1 MTQFASPVLHSLL
14 DTDAYKL
21 HMQQA
26 VFHHYYDVHVAAEFR
41 CRGDDLLGIY
51 ADAIREQVQAMQ
63 HLRLQDDEYQWLS
76 ALPFFKADYL
86 NWLRE
91 FRFNPEQVTVSND
104 NGKLDIRLSGPWR
117 EVILWE
123 VPLLAVIS
131 EMVHRYRSPQ
141 ADVAQALDTLESK
154 LVDFSAL
161 TAGLDM
167 SRFHLMDFGTRR
179 RFSREV
185 QETIVKRLQQ
195 ESWFVGTSNYDLAR
209 RLSLTPMGT
218 QAHEWFQA
226 HQQISPD
233 LANSQRAAL
242 AAWLEEYPDQLG
254 IALTDCIT
262 MDAFLRDFGPEFAT
276 RYQGLRH
283 DSGDPVEWG
292 EKAIAHYQKLVEI
305 VHSYDC
311 RICAQ
316 LHQSDSNMLAMLKYV
331 PGVLTKKISM
341 EELRP
346 LLNAEVAPYISKLST
361 RKIHKI
367 INGFGEAAVLA
378 VKAGFDMV
386 QVHGDRMCGSF
397 SSTIFNHRTDEYGG
411 SAENRARFA
420 VEAVK
425 AIRSR
430 LPEIPIDYKLA
441 VRQEDPHYGNAGV
454 VESELGIFV
463 PLLTDAGVTS
473 FHVTLANHSSL
484 EDTIPPAKHPYFK
497 EQGCFLK
504 FCDEVRQYTDKPIT
518 GVGGLNQPDFVEQ
531 QLASGR
537 ITCAAMSRQLLADP
551 EWPNKVASGQI
562 KEIHRCVRCNKK
574 CLGGLQQHQG
584 THCIYEKV

>member
-131 EMVHRYRSPQ
+131 EMVHRYRSPK
-141 ADVAQALDTLESK
+141 ADVAQALDTLENK

-195 ESWFVGTSNYDLAR
+195 ESWLRG
-209 RLSLTPMGT
+209 
-218 QAHEWFQA
+218 
-226 HQQISPD
+226 HQQLRSGASAFPHAD
-233 LANSQRAAL
+233 GNTGTRMVPGASANQPGSANSQRAAL

-262 MDAFLRDFGPEFAT
+262 MDAFLRDFGVEFAS

-292 EKAIAHYQKLVEI
+292 EKAIAHYEKLELIPQSKTLVFSDNLDLRKAVELYRHFSSRVQLSFGIGTRLTCDIPQVKPLNIVIKLVECNGKP
-305 VHSYDC
+305 V
-311 RICAQ
+311 AK
-316 LHQSDSNMLAMLKYV
+316 LSDS
-331 PGVLTKKISM
+331 PGKTICHDKAFVRALRKAFDLPHIKK
-341 EELRP
+341 
-346 LLNAEVAPYISKLST
+346 
-361 RKIHKI
+361 
-367 INGFGEAAVLA
+367 
-378 VKAGFDMV
+378 
-386 QVHGDRMCGSF
+386 
-397 SSTIFNHRTDEYGG
+397 
-411 SAENRARFA
+411 
-420 VEAVK
+420 
-425 AIRSR
+425 
-430 LPEIPIDYKLA
+430 
-441 VRQEDPHYGNAGV
+441 
-454 VESELGIFV
+454 
-463 PLLTDAGVTS
+463 
-473 FHVTLANHSSL
+473 
-484 EDTIPPAKHPYFK
+484 
-497 EQGCFLK
+497 
-504 FCDEVRQYTDKPIT
+504 
-518 GVGGLNQPDFVEQ
+518 
-531 QLASGR
+531 AS
-537 ITCAAMSRQLLADP
+537 
-551 EWPNKVASGQI
+551 
-562 KEIHRCVRCNKK
+562 
-574 CLGGLQQHQG
+574 
-584 THCIYEKV
+584 